1 MSYNDRIQS
10 LLSAIDKIIE
20 ERGNVHRIE
29 REIHCGEESR
39 IVCIFAVNPTQPLD
53 AGLMGEIDKTAI
65 LARDESRKLDFTAS
79 RIRTAKDRRGCR
91 QFDIE

>member
-29 REIHCGEESR
+29 REIHSGEESR
-39 IVCIFAVNPTQPLD
+39 IVSIFAVNPNQPMD
-53 AGLMGEIDKTAI
+53 GELMGEIDKTAI
-65 LARDESRKLDFTAS
+65 LARDESRKLDFSVS
-79 RIRTAKDRRGCR
+79 RIRTARDRRGCR
-91 QFDIE
+91 QFDID